1 MWEVSRSCPK
11 SNVKERYKSKNLEII
26 FFYSTSQAENQG
38 QYIVKNAIKNNALS
52 GCKMSITFVNLQIKK
67 NKVFSISLVK
77 GIGMLI

>member
-1 MWEVSRSCPK
+1 MWEVSSSCPK
-11 SNVKERYKSKNLEII
+11 SDVKERYKSKNLEIV
-26 FFYSTSQAENQG
+26 FFYSTSQAENQARF
-38 QYIVKNAIKNNALS
+38 IVKNAIKNNALS

>member
-1 MWEVSRSCPK
+1 MWEVSSSCPK
-11 SNVKERYKSKNLEII
+11 SDVKERYKSKNLEIV
-26 FFYSTSQAENQG
+26 FFYSTSQAENQA
-38 QYIVKNAIKNNALS
+38 QFIVKNAIKNNALS

>member
-1 MWEVSRSCPK
+1 MWEVSSSCPK
-11 SNVKERYKSKNLEII
+11 SDVKERYKSKNLEIL
-26 FFYSTSQAENQG
+26 FFYSTSQAENQA
-38 QYIVKNAIKNNALS
+38 QFIVKNAIKNNALS